1 MGRFDPNDRHSDDLI
16 AAIQHATHTINHTLR
31 EGFSLIALHI
41 ASSQGVDNSKAI
53 EDTAQ
58 KLKGFTDNLTKSL
71 PPT

>member
-31 EGFSLIALHI
+31 EGFKLVSLHI
-41 ASSQGVDNSKAI
+41 ASAKGVDNSQAI
-53 EDTAQ
+53 EDTAN
-58 KLKGFTDNLTKSL
+58 KLKGLTAQLNKSL